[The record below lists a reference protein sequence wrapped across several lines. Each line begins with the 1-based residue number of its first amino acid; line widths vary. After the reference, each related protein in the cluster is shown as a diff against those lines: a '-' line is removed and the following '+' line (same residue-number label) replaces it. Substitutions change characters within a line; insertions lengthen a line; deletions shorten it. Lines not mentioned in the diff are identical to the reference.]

1 MYLKLFVIREKGIKI
16 INLELK
22 CGYAIANIDE
32 RMFHKKHMIPDT
44 VSLNTGDSIT
54 DTSAIKQTSK
64 SKSILP
70 LLKKQMLA
78 FPDKVSAPKID
89 SDLSIHLCEKMLFF
103 LVYEYYFSHVSTVNT
118 SLTSFEGHLDKS
130 IHIHNLL
137 NSWYRIS

>member
-1 MYLKLFVIREKGIKI
+1 MYLKLFFIREKGIKI

-32 RMFHKKHMIPDT
+32 RMFRKKHTIPEYNT

-54 DTSAIKQTSK
+54 DTSAIKQTLK

-78 FPDKVSAPKID
+78 FPDKVSVPKID
-89 SDLSIHLCEKMLFF
+89 LDLSIYLCEKMLCFF
-103 LVYEYYFSHVSTVNT
+103 VCEYYFFFM
-118 SLTSFEGHLDKS
+118 LAL
-130 IHIHNLL
+130 
-137 NSWYRIS
+137 